1 MPDGGDADLV
11 TKEFLTDKN
20 QARSPLHRLDP
31 RAKIVGFI
39 GFTVVVV
46 STPARAVWAFVVY
59 AAILAFLVG
68 LSRLGAGYVLRRTL
82 VVIPFVIVVAIF
94 LPFFDRTGSGGYS
107 LGIAHVTWS
116 SLLVLWNAGAKAVLG
131 VLSMIL
137 LASTTTFPDM
147 LAGFQ
152 RLRVPKVFVL
162 VVSFMYRYS
171 FVFLEELRR
180 MQRAMESRNYRAR
193 WLWNVP
199 TLGRVL
205 GSLFLRSYNR
215 GERVYVA
222 MISRGYEGTVGLASS
237 AVFGRAE
244 VVFLGSLIAAVVAIR
259 VAASV

>member
-1 MPDGGDADLV
+1 V
-11 TKEFLTDKN
+11 TKELLTERR
-20 QARSPLHRLDP
+20 QARSLLHRLDP

-46 STPARAVWAFVVY
+46 STPARAVWAFAFY
-59 AAILAFLVG
+59 AAILVFLAG
-68 LSRLGAGYVLRRTL
+68 ISRLGAGYILRRML
-82 VVIPFVIVVAIF
+82 VVVPFVIVVAIF
-94 LPFFDRTGSGGYS
+94 LPFFDRAGSGGYS
-107 LGIAHVTWS
+107 LGIGHVDS
-116 SLLVLWNAGAKAVLG
+116 SGLLVLWNAGAKAVLG
-131 VLSMIL
+131 VLSMII

-193 WLWNVP
+193 WLWNLP

-222 MISRGYEGTVGLASS
+222 MVSRGYEGTIGLASS
-237 AVFGRAE
+237 AVFGWAE
-244 VVFLGSLIAAVVAIR
+244 VAFLGALAAAAAAIR
-259 VAASV
+259 VAVSV

>member
-1 MPDGGDADLV
+1 V
-11 TKEFLTDKN
+11 TKELLTERR
-20 QARSPLHRLDP
+20 QARSLLHRLDP

-39 GFTVVVV
+39 G
-46 STPARAVWAFVVY
+46 
-59 AAILAFLVG
+59 I
-68 LSRLGAGYVLRRTL
+68 SRLGAGYILRRML
-82 VVIPFVIVVAIF
+82 VVVPFVIVVAIF
-94 LPFFDRTGSGGYS
+94 LPFFDRAGSGGYS
-107 LGIAHVTWS
+107 LGIGHVDS
-116 SLLVLWNAGAKAVLG
+116 SGLLVLWNAGAKAVLG
-131 VLSMIL
+131 VLSMII

-193 WLWNVP
+193 WLWNLP

-222 MISRGYEGTVGLASS
+222 MVSRGYEGTIGLASS
-237 AVFGRAE
+237 AVFGWAE
-244 VVFLGSLIAAVVAIR
+244 VAFLGALAAAAAAIR
-259 VAASV
+259 VAVSV